1 MKFYILLGPPGA
13 GKGTQAALM
22 VKELG
27 YVHVSTGD
35 VLRKEISKG
44 TELGA
49 QVKKL
54 IDNGQ
59 FVPDSTVEA
68 IIEQVIDGN
77 PQAKGFIFDGFPRTV
92 SQAEN
97 LDNMLARKGCC
108 ITNTICISL
117 PDKFIFERIAHRA
130 RIEGRADDAKTETI
144 QTRIDIY
151 HAKTEPLI
159 KFYKEK
165 GLYSE
170 IDGQGTIKEVFSSI
184 RSLTKE

>member
-22 VKELG
+22 VKELD

-35 VLRKEISKG
+35 ALRKEIAKG
-44 TELGA
+44 TGLGA

-54 IDNGQ
+54 IDNGE
-59 FVPDSTVEA
+59 FVPDSIVEA
-68 IIEQVIDGN
+68 IIEQVIDSN

-92 SQAEN
+92 SQAED
-97 LDNMLARKGCC
+97 LDLMLAKKGHAL
-108 ITNTICISL
+108 TNTICITL

-130 RIEGRADDAKTETI
+130 RIEGRADDAKTDTI

-151 HAKTEPLI
+151 HQRTEPLI
-159 KFYKEK
+159 NFYKGK
-165 GLYSE
+165 GLY
-170 IDGQGTIKEVFSSI
+170 TI
-184 RSLTKE
+184 TMYTN

>member
-54 IDNGQ
+54 IDSGE
-59 FVPDSTVEA
+59 FVPDAIVET
-68 IIEQVIDGN
+68 IIEQVIDQN

-92 SQAEN
+92 SQAED
-97 LDNMLARKGCC
+97 LDSMLARKGYG

-130 RIEGRADDAKTETI
+130 RIEGRADDAKTDTI

-151 HAKTEPLI
+151 HARTEPLI
-159 KFYKEK
+159 NFYREK

-184 RSLTKE
+184 ARLTRE